1 MTEHLPIQR
10 WKKIFTRY
18 PASEVLPNEN
28 GEYVTYADHVAA
40 LRACEARVRED
51 ERSSNFTP
59 DDHSNGM
66 TEAYQRGL
74 DAAREAV
81 EAIPA
86 PYKIRGD
93 FETYAHYSEGKADFK
108 DAALSA
114 IDALRQ
120 GSND

>member
-10 WKKIFTRY
+10 WTKVFTRY

-74 DAAREAV
+74 DAIRDAV
-81 EAIPA
+81 AGCTWD
-86 PYKIRGD
+86 RGVS
-93 FETYAHYSEGKADFK
+93 SEF
-108 DAALSA
+108 DATVSAVLAKTLAA
-114 IDALRQ
+114 IDALREQ
-120 GSND
+120 SHD